1 MAAGSLTLPIPF
13 PDPTLRLYTHQTLK
27 MSRLQLDVPPLSCIW
42 IRSRASVVLDLPNSC
57 VCARARVCPWLS
69 TADGKPPRPERAK
82 VRMHVQL
89 LPKMVY
95 PDNGIFYWR
104 QRLRLIFFYFFFS
117 TMAKINFSILYIGI
131 YISSKWNVLS
141 VY

>member
-57 VCARARVCPWLS
+57 VCARARVSLAFHRRRKTTSSRKGKS
-69 TADGKPPRPERAK
+69 TYARTVASK
-82 VRMHVQL
+82 
-89 LPKMVY
+89 
-95 PDNGIFYWR
+95 NGISGQWYILLETKIEINFF
-104 QRLRLIFFYFFFS
+104 LFFFFNDGENKFFY
-117 TMAKINFSILYIGI
+117 TLYRYI
-131 YISSKWNVLS
+131 YIK
-141 VY
+141 